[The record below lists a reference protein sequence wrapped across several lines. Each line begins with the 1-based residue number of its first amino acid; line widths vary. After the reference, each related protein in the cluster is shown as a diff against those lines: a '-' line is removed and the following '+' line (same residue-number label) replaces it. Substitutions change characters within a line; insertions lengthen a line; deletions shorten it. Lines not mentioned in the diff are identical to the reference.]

1 MKVYLVRLKD
11 LREESKLTV
20 AQLATETGFSKSAI
34 QYWESGQRVPSVAVL
49 IKLAQYFG
57 VTTDYILDLNN

>member
-1 MKVYLVRLKD
+1 MKVYLVRLKE
-11 LREESKLTV
+11 LREERKVTITE
-20 AQLATETGFSKSAI
+20 LATETGFIKSAI